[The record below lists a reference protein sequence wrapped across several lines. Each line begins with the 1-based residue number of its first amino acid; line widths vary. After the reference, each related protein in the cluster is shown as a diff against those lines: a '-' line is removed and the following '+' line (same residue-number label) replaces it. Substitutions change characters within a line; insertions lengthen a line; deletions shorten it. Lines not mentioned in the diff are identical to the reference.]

1 MDWKLLLISVAMLF
15 AGGLLAWRYRGSKFG
30 SEPGPGCAMAV
41 ALLMLLTGV
50 LTLFVTLLFR
60 VTI

>member
-1 MDWKLLLISVAMLF
+1 MLV

-30 SEPGPGCAMAV
+30 TEPGPGCAMAV

-60 VTI
+60 VTV

>member
-1 MDWKLLLISVAMLF
+1 MDWKMLLISAVMLV
-15 AGGLLAWRYRGSKFG
+15 AGGLLAWRFRGSKFG

-50 LTLFVTLLFR
+50 LTLFVTLFFR
-60 VTI
+60 VTA